1 MNLHETEYGRRFF
14 NSQLPNLIKALERIA
29 ESLSAPKQSLSAD
42 FVADPD
48 FLHDLYYGD
57 YEPSVFKTQSEHQ
70 KQLNHNASMAEE
82 LLRQKMGNSPE
93 AMAAFEAYQLAAGEC
108 SSIVAEQAF
117 ESGFQTAVQM
127 VNALS
132 RYADVQICEAC
143 GMDEALRDAA
153 HTPLLLVEWDAVKSG
168 HLKKKAEKSICYLV
182 QNCTFS
188 EVFKHTY
195 KPPMQLIER
204 PVSELAY
211 SRSDYDGYRWW
222 TTWHNESGKKT
233 PPELVKEIDEFQNA
247 LFKLPAFK
255 TLETMKRFCRY
266 AGTTSDPTEFN
277 LYSETAHLYI
287 RIRLITRFRDYNAYI
302 YYYDKAAAGEE
313 Q

>member
-14 NSQLPNLIKALERIA
+14 NSQLPSLIKALERIA
-29 ESLSAPKQSLSAD
+29 ENLSAPKQSLSAD

-127 VNALS
+127 LVAGLYRLKTNL
-132 RYADVQICEAC
+132 
-143 GMDEALRDAA
+143 
-153 HTPLLLVEWDAVKSG
+153 PLKFPLPRKSSG
-168 HLKKKAEKSICYLV
+168 RWTGNKYFV
-182 QNCTFS
+182 
-188 EVFKHTY
+188 
-195 KPPMQLIER
+195 LI
-204 PVSELAY
+204 
-211 SRSDYDGYRWW
+211 
-222 TTWHNESGKKT
+222 
-233 PPELVKEIDEFQNA
+233 
-247 LFKLPAFK
+247 
-255 TLETMKRFCRY
+255 
-266 AGTTSDPTEFN
+266 
-277 LYSETAHLYI
+277 
-287 RIRLITRFRDYNAYI
+287 
-302 YYYDKAAAGEE
+302 
-313 Q
+313 

>member
-127 VNALS
+127 
-132 RYADVQICEAC
+132 
-143 GMDEALRDAA
+143 
-153 HTPLLLVEWDAVKSG
+153 LVAG
-168 HLKKKAEKSICYLV
+168 
-182 QNCTFS
+182 
-188 EVFKHTY
+188 
-195 KPPMQLIER
+195 LI
-204 PVSELAY
+204 
-211 SRSDYDGYRWW
+211 
-222 TTWHNESGKKT
+222 
-233 PPELVKEIDEFQNA
+233 PPENKFAAEVPLTTQEIRKMDGEQVFCLDMNEEVRVVARKKGFIQVTNDKEIHRITG
-247 LFKLPAFK
+247 L
-255 TLETMKRFCRY
+255 TLYRHRPSWC
-266 AGTTSDPTEFN
+266 
-277 LYSETAHLYI
+277 
-287 RIRLITRFRDYNAYI
+287 
-302 YYYDKAAAGEE
+302 